1 MSKKLSSA
9 DFVNLVIKEFTLNIT
24 DNVFLY
30 VQNDEEL
37 RDLYL
42 DAISSSDR
50 KTINSLLGKAIANRF
65 EVDNVMDEEGKIVKG
80 EPISFLIK
88 TKYTKHEK

>member
-9 DFVNLVIKEFTLNIT
+9 DFVNRVIKEFTLNIT

-30 VQNDEEL
+30 IQNDEEL

-42 DAISSSDR
+42 DAISASDR

-65 EVDNVMDEEGKIVKG
+65 EVDNVLDDEGETVKG
-80 EPISFLIK
+80 EPTNFLIK